1 MFDDDNDATEYDPN
15 PWGSRQRLL
24 PLASFVAAPAPITTP
39 PIPPAVTYAAPIAPM
54 TYASIA
60 LTTPLMHAAS
70 VAGMPVAVPMA
81 QAAPSPFITMRVP
94 ALPLHRRRRARL
106 AIPMLGFAAVLL
118 LALAYVLKPPTI
130 APQAASISNPAVVE
144 PLAMSSAGVVAETVP
159 AAPTPVARAAQKPR
173 VFAKRRQ
180 IKIDASITSSPLGQ
194 LRPSRR

>member
-1 MFDDDNDATEYDPN
+1 
-15 PWGSRQRLL
+15 
-24 PLASFVAAPAPITTP
+24 
-39 PIPPAVTYAAPIAPM
+39 
-54 TYASIA
+54 
-60 LTTPLMHAAS
+60 
-70 VAGMPVAVPMA
+70 
-81 QAAPSPFITMRVP
+81 
-94 ALPLHRRRRARL
+94 
-106 AIPMLGFAAVLL
+106 MLGFAAVLL